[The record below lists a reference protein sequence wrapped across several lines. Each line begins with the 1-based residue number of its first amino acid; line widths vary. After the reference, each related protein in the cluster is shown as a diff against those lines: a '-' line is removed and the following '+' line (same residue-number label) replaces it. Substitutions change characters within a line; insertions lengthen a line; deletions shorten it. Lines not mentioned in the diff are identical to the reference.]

1 VSKHDTHFFN
11 TFSMVIGLLIVIAL
25 VLMALARS
33 VAARTEVAEVYSDAR
48 YVAAVNARTAPF
60 LREAVAGKDNSA
72 MKIEAPATATT
83 VAMAIPKDGASL
95 FQSTC
100 SACHGAG
107 IAGAPKAGD
116 KAAWA
121 PRLAEGMPMLY
132 QHALQGFTG
141 KTGTMPPKGGRA
153 DLNDALIKQGVDY
166 MAQMAK

>member
-1 VSKHDTHFFN
+1 
-11 TFSMVIGLLIVIAL
+11 
-25 VLMALARS
+25 
-33 VAARTEVAEVYSDAR
+33 
-48 YVAAVNARTAPF
+48 
-60 LREAVAGKDNSA
+60 

-83 VAMAIPKDGASL
+83 VAMAIPKDGSSL

-116 KAAWA
+116 KAVWA

-141 KTGTMPPKGGRA
+141 KTGTMPPKGGRT
-153 DLNDALIKQGVDY
+153 DLSDALIKQGVDY